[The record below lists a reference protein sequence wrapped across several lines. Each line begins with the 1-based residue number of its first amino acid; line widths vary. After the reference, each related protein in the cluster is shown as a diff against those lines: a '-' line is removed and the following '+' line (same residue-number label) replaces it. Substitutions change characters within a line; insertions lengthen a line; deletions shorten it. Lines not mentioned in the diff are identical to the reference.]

1 MKKIFVILLLLFI
14 AIGANAVELATDA
27 NIVLHQS
34 PPVHW
39 YSFGF
44 TFLFG
49 FIGGYLIWGL
59 FGALASVLGVYL
71 ITKDKKSRIW
81 AWFGCI
87 IGCLAGLTIKM
98 FKLNH

>member
-1 MKKIFVILLLLFI
+1 MKRAAIILVLSFFTVIVK
-14 AIGANAVELATDA
+14 AVELAPDA
-27 NIVLHQS
+27 NLILHQA
-34 PPVHW
+34 PPVHL

-59 FGALASVLGVYL
+59 FGALASVLGIYL
-71 ITKDKKSRIW
+71 ITKDKKSRLW
-81 AWFGCI
+81 AWIGCI
-87 IGCLAGLTIKM
+87 TGCLIGLTIKL